1 MDYESRISKLEAQ
14 VEMNQKE
21 IERLH
26 EAINELRRLMLERF
40 EHQDA
45 RINELRAYFDHKI
58 DRGLKEVRREAS
70 INMRWMM
77 GMWLSTMGLIAGL
90 YGRVFGIY

>member
-1 MDYESRISKLEAQ
+1 
-14 VEMNQKE
+14 MNQRE

-26 EAINELRRLMLERF
+26 EAINELRKLMLERF
-40 EHQDA
+40 ERQDA
-45 RINELRAYFDHKI
+45 RINELRTYI
-58 DRGLKEVRREAS
+58 DAGLREVRREAS